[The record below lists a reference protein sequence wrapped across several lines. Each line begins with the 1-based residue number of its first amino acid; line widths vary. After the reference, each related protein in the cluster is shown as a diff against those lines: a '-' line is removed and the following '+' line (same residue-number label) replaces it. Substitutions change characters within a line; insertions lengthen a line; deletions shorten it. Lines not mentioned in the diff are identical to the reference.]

1 MIKLIY
7 LKGDFSDKTPAIGN
21 SAETQARSANTMKS
35 IVFGIAYL
43 IIVVAALLL
52 SIVGEIQGLDAN
64 AAFSSAMDAILI
76 TLTCV
81 TIIILILTILFRQK
95 DGNRYL
101 SALKGEDVE
110 KSIEYFKKAMNYH
123 IIASVAFPAT
133 AYYISLCF
141 KYGRHDEAIEFMKKH
156 PKFYK
161 YRALTYFYCLKEL
174 YLDDVPS
181 AKVLLFELE
190 KGGKRYDKQ
199 IFLIERLVQ
208 AAETGY
214 VGDLMFLQSTYPIV
228 NEIIDKIVAKNSN
241 VDSKIA
247 IEVNENIEEV

>member
-21 SAETQARSANTMKS
+21 SAEMQARSDNTMKS

-52 SIVGEIQGLDAN
+52 GIVGEIQGLDAN

-161 YRALTYFYCLKEL
+161 YRALTYFYCLKE
-174 YLDDVPS
+174 
-181 AKVLLFELE
+181 
-190 KGGKRYDKQ
+190 
-199 IFLIERLVQ
+199 
-208 AAETGY
+208 
-214 VGDLMFLQSTYPIV
+214 
-228 NEIIDKIVAKNSN
+228 
-241 VDSKIA
+241 
-247 IEVNENIEEV
+247 